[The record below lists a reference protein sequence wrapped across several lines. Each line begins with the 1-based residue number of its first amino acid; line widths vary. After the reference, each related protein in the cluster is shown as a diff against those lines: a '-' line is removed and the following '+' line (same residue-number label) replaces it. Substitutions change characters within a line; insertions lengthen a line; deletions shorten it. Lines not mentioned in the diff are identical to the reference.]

1 MTTSTPEP
9 YEAAPHRWIA
19 LGVVA
24 VALSLIVIDGTIV
37 AVALPTIIG
46 DLDLDLNQAQW
57 VTASYAVV
65 LAGLLLGAGRLADRL
80 GRRRLLLAGVTI
92 FAVASA
98 LAASADSGGTLIAA
112 RLLQGVGGAA
122 VLPTTLSTVN
132 AMFRG
137 KDRAAAFG
145 VWGAV
150 ISGAAALGPLLG
162 GWLTTSFTWPWIF
175 VVNIP
180 IAVVVLVM
188 VLLYVPETRA
198 GELAPGLDIV
208 GLVLSALGFGALV
221 FGLIEGQTLGWW
233 TPKEGANLFG
243 GAWPSD
249 APISATPV
257 FLVGA
262 LLLLVGFVFWERDR
276 SSRGRSA
283 LLDLELFRLPTFRWG
298 NLTAAM
304 VAIGE
309 FGIIFVLPLF
319 LVNVLELSTLQAG
332 FVLAAM
338 ALGAFL
344 SGASAR
350 HVAAAIGAP
359 MVVVLGLTL
368 EVLGVALVA
377 LVISPSVHAWV
388 FALVLVIYGIGLGLA
403 SAQLTGTTL
412 MDVPPE
418 ESGQGSAAQSTSRQ
432 LGSALGT
439 AVVGAALAIGLAA
452 TVPTALADVSGL
464 PPGSSDQLT
473 EATTESAGGIIPAL
487 SEQGTSSQLGEVTP
501 EVVSALE
508 TGFADATRV
517 ALLSAGG
524 FLLLGLASSF
534 LVVRAAR
541 RRVVPDDEAAM
552 GVSG

>member
-1 MTTSTPEP
+1 MLAT
-9 YEAAPHRWIA
+9 
-19 LGVVA
+19 
-24 VALSLIVIDGTIV
+24 ALSLIVIDGTIV
-37 AVALPTIIG
+37 AVSLPTIIA
-46 DLDLDLNQAQW
+46 DLDLDLNEAQW

-65 LAGLLLGAGRLADRL
+65 LAALLLGAGRLADRI
-80 GRRRLLLAGVTI
+80 GRRRLLFIGVTL
-92 FAVASA
+92 FGGASL
-98 LAASADSGGTLIAA
+98 LAASADSGATLITA
-112 RLLQGVGGAA
+112 RLIQGVGGAA

-162 GWLTTSFTWPWIF
+162 GWLTTSFSWPWIF

-180 IAVVVLVM
+180 VALVVLVM
-188 VLLYVPETRA
+188 LVRFVPETRA
-198 GELAPGLDIV
+198 GGLSPGLDIV

-233 TPKEGANLFG
+233 RPKEGTNLLSG
-243 GAWPSD
+243 VWPEA
-249 APISATPV
+249 APISAIPV

-262 LLLLVGFVFWERDR
+262 CLCVVAFAFWERHR
-276 SSRGRSA
+276 IARGRSA
-283 LLDLELFRLPTFRWG
+283 LLDLSLFRLATFRWG

-319 LVNVLELSTLQAG
+319 LVNVLELTSLEAG

-338 ALGAFL
+338 ALGAFF

-368 EVLGVALVA
+368 EIVGVAVAA
-377 LVISPSVHAWV
+377 LVIGPSVHAWV
-388 FALVLVIYGIGLGLA
+388 FALVLVIYGVGLGLA

-412 MDVPPE
+412 IDVPPE
-418 ESGQGSAAQSTSRQ
+418 ESGQGSATQSTSRQ

-439 AVVGAALAIGLAA
+439 AVVGAALAIALSS
-452 TVPTALADVSGL
+452 TVPAALGGLSGL
-464 PPGSSDQLT
+464 PAGTSDRLT
-473 EATTESAGGIIPAL
+473 SATTDSAGGTIPAL
-487 SEQGTSSQLGEVTP
+487 DQQGTSSKLGAATP
-501 EVVSALE
+501 DVVAALE
-508 TGFADATRV
+508 VGFADATRI

-524 FLLLGLASSF
+524 FLVLGLAFSS
-534 LVVRAAR
+534 LVVRASR
-541 RRVVPDDEAAM
+541 RRVVPDAGD
-552 GVSG
+552 G